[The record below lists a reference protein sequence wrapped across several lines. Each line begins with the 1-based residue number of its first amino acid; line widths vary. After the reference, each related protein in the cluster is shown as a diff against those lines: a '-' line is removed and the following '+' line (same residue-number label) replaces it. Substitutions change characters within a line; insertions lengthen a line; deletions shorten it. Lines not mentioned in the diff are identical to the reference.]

1 MNEAIRAQ
9 TTAGMRGWQEET
21 VTQATTAVEF
31 DPFSMEFYNGAQDI
45 YARLRAEAPD
55 YYNEQYDFYALSRH
69 ADVAPA
75 YRDYETFS
83 SAKGVDLSAVR
94 TGQDAAFK
102 SIITLDPPEHRYMR
116 SLVSKVFTPRAIA
129 GLREM
134 VTDRIGFYLNQ
145 NKGKAE
151 FDLIQD
157 FSALF
162 PIDIVS
168 RMLGVPEDERT
179 QVRVWTDELLYR
191 DVGQVELDERGIKAV
206 IAITRY
212 YHALAKKRRDEPQ
225 DDMISRLIEARVE
238 RTDDQP
244 PSLSNIEIAMF
255 GALLGGA
262 GAETVAKLIGGAG
275 VIFSEHQDQWQEL
288 YNDRSKIGDAVEE
301 LLRIS
306 SPNQYNVRYL
316 TKEIELHGVTIPAG
330 KPIFLLIGSANL
342 DPEAWTDPDVF
353 NINRNLRE
361 APNLAFG
368 YGLHSCLGAALARIE
383 SSIALDMMLDF
394 MPRFEVDR
402 ANCKRVTMQ
411 NVAGWNNVPTR
422 VLA

>member
-1 MNEAIRAQ
+1 MTQ
-9 TTAGMRGWQEET
+9 T
-21 VTQATTAVEF
+21 TTAVEF

-45 YARLRAEAPD
+45 YARLREEAPV
-55 YYNEQYDFYALSRH
+55 YYNERYDFYALSRH

-94 TGQDAAFK
+94 TGEDAHFK

-134 VTDRIGFYLNQ
+134 VTDRIEHFMNQ
-145 NKGKAE
+145 NKGKE
-151 FDLIQD
+151 QFDLIQD

-168 RMLGVPEDERT
+168 RMLGVPEGERT
-179 QVRVWTDELLYR
+179 QIRLWTDELLYR

-206 IAITRY
+206 VAITRY
-212 YHALAKKRRDEPQ
+212 YYELTKKRRAEPQ
-225 DDMISRLIEARVE
+225 DDMISKLIEARVE

-255 GALLGGA
+255 GSLLGGA

-288 YNDRSKIGDAVEE
+288 YNDRGKIGDAVEE

-316 TKEIELHGVTIPAG
+316 TKDIELHGVTIPAG

-342 DPEAWTDPDVF
+342 DPEAWTDPDTF
-353 NINRNLRE
+353 DINRNGRE

-368 YGLHSCLGAALARIE
+368 YGLHSCLGAALARLE
-383 SSIALDMMLDF
+383 SSIALDKMLDF
-394 MPRFEVDR
+394 MPRFEVDH
-402 ANCKRVTMQ
+402 ANCTRVTMQ
-411 NVAGWNNVPTR
+411 NVAGWNNVPVR
-422 VLA
+422 VLP

>member
-1 MNEAIRAQ
+1 
-9 TTAGMRGWQEET
+9 
-21 VTQATTAVEF
+21 
-31 DPFSMEFYNGAQDI
+31 
-45 YARLRAEAPD
+45 
-55 YYNEQYDFYALSRH
+55 
-69 ADVAPA
+69 
-75 YRDYETFS
+75 
-83 SAKGVDLSAVR
+83 
-94 TGQDAAFK
+94 
-102 SIITLDPPEHRYMR
+102 
-116 SLVSKVFTPRAIA
+116 
-129 GLREM
+129 
-134 VTDRIGFYLNQ
+134 
-145 NKGKAE
+145 
-151 FDLIQD
+151 
-157 FSALF
+157 
-162 PIDIVS
+162 
-168 RMLGVPEDERT
+168 
-179 QVRVWTDELLYR
+179 
-191 DVGQVELDERGIKAV
+191 
-206 IAITRY
+206 
-212 YHALAKKRRDEPQ
+212 
-225 DDMISRLIEARVE
+225 VE

-368 YGLHSCLGAALARIE
+368 YGLHSCLGAALARLE

>member
-1 MNEAIRAQ
+1 M
-9 TTAGMRGWQEET
+9 
-21 VTQATTAVEF
+21 
-31 DPFSMEFYNGAQDI
+31 
-45 YARLRAEAPD
+45 
-55 YYNEQYDFYALSRH
+55 
-69 ADVAPA
+69 
-75 YRDYETFS
+75 
-83 SAKGVDLSAVR
+83 
-94 TGQDAAFK
+94 
-102 SIITLDPPEHRYMR
+102 
-116 SLVSKVFTPRAIA
+116 
-129 GLREM
+129 
-134 VTDRIGFYLNQ
+134 
-145 NKGKAE
+145 
-151 FDLIQD
+151 
-157 FSALF
+157 
-162 PIDIVS
+162 
-168 RMLGVPEDERT
+168 
-179 QVRVWTDELLYR
+179 
-191 DVGQVELDERGIKAV
+191 ELDERGIKAV

-301 LLRIS
+301 LLRS
-306 SPNQYNVRYL
+306 LAQPVQRAL
-316 TKEIELHGVTIPAG
+316 PDQGDRTTRVTIPAG

-368 YGLHSCLGAALARIE
+368 FGLHSCLGAALGPARKFHRPRHDARLHA
-383 SSIALDMMLDF
+383 ALRGRPSQL
-394 MPRFEVDR
+394 
-402 ANCKRVTMQ
+402 Q
-411 NVAGWNNVPTR
+411 SG
-422 VLA
+422 

>member
-1 MNEAIRAQ
+1 MTQ
-9 TTAGMRGWQEET
+9 T
-21 VTQATTAVEF
+21 TTAVEF
-31 DPFSMEFYNGAQDI
+31 DPFSMEFYNGAQHI
-45 YARLRAEAPD
+45 YARMREEAPV
-55 YYNEQYDFYALSRH
+55 YYNPQYDFYALSRH

-83 SAKGVDLSAVR
+83 SAKGVDLATVR
-94 TGQDAAFK
+94 TGQDAGFK

-134 VTDRIGFYLNQ
+134 VGDRIEFFLNQ

-168 RMLGVPEDERT
+168 RMLGVPEEERT

-191 DVGQVELDERGIKAV
+191 DVGQVELDERGINAV
-206 IAITRY
+206 VAITRY
-212 YHALAKKRRDEPQ
+212 YYDLTKKRRAQPQ
-225 DDMISRLIEARVE
+225 DDMISKLIEARVE

-244 PSLSNIEIAMF
+244 PALSNIEIAMF

-275 VIFSEHQDQWQEL
+275 VVFSEHQDQWQQL
-288 YNDRSKIGDAVEE
+288 HDDRSKIGDAVEE

-342 DPEAWTDPDVF
+342 DPEAWTDPEVF

-368 YGLHSCLGAALARIE
+368 YGLHSCLGAALARLE
-383 SSIALDMMLDF
+383 SSIALDRMLDF
-394 MPRFEVDR
+394 MPRFEVDH

-422 VLA
+422 VLG